1 MRRNFE
7 HEPHIA
13 QLLLDLTDSL
23 EIGGTVK
30 GVAAHEE
37 QLDEIPCNITASD
50 VQSAGKVR
58 KSKAIIHRHDVCH
71 AVSGVD
77 NDAGRQTC
85 TS

>member
-1 MRRNFE
+1 MRQNFE
-7 HEPHIA
+7 HEPHVA
-13 QLLLDLTDSL
+13 QLLLDLPNGL

-37 QLDEIPCNITASD
+37 QLDEIPCNIAASD
-50 VQSAGKVR
+50 IESTGKMR
-58 KSKAIIHRHDVCH
+58 KSKAIVYGHDVCYT
-71 AVSGVD
+71 VSRVD